1 MSTAQ
6 DLGAETAVREGY
18 EIDGARLAEYLRSR
32 IEGWRGPLTVRQ
44 FAGGQSNP
52 TYLLT
57 AGDREYVLRRKPPG
71 PLLAS
76 AHAVDREY
84 RVLSALGA
92 HTDVPVPRTYAFCAD
107 ESVIGTPFY
116 VMERVRGRIF
126 WDSAFPELARAE
138 RAAYFDAM
146 NAALA
151 ALHSVDPGAIGLA
164 DFGKP
169 ADYVRRQIHR
179 WSTQYLQDEAAGR
192 VPAMDRLVEWLRADA
207 PADARVAVIH
217 GDFRCDNLIFHPTEP
232 RILAIL
238 DWELSTL
245 GDPLADFAYFLMT
258 YRLPTLAYPGLA
270 DLDLDALGIP
280 SFDWNV
286 AAYCARTD
294 RESIPD
300 LEFYLV
306 FNLFKAAAIC
316 HGIRGRLVRGTA
328 VSARAQGYAAAV
340 ERIAAIAWARA
351 ESVKTSAGPA

>member
-1 MSTAQ
+1 MATAQ
-6 DLGAETAVREGY
+6 ELETATEVREGY
-18 EIDGARLAEYLRSR
+18 RIDEPRLAGYLRSR
-32 IEGWRGPLTVRQ
+32 IEGFDGPLTVRQ

-57 AGDREYVLRRKPPG
+57 AGAREYVLRRKPPG

-84 RVLSALGA
+84 RVLTALGT
-92 HTDVPVPRTYAFCAD
+92 HTDVPVPKTHVFCAD
-107 ESVIGTPFY
+107 DSVIGTPFY
-116 VMERVRGRIF
+116 VMERVQGRIF
-126 WDSAFPELARAE
+126 WDTAFPQLGRDE

-146 NAALA
+146 NAAIA
-151 ALHSVDPGAIGLA
+151 ALHSVDPAAIGLA

-169 ADYVRRQIHR
+169 TDYVRRQIHR

-192 VPAMDRLVEWLRADA
+192 VPAMDRLVEWLRAA
-207 PADARVAVIH
+207 VPADDRVAVIH

-245 GDPLADFAYFLMT
+245 GDPLADFAYFLMI

-270 DLDLDALGIP
+270 DRDLDALGIP
-280 SFDWNV
+280 SLERMV
-286 AAYCARTD
+286 AAYCARTGRD
-294 RESIPD
+294 SIPD
-300 LEFYLV
+300 LEFHLV

-328 VSARAQGYAAAV
+328 VSARAQTYAAAV

-351 ESVKTSAGPA
+351 ETVRTSAGPG

>member
-6 DLGAETAVREGY
+6 ELGTETAVREGY
-18 EIDGARLAEYLRSR
+18 QIDEARLLEYLRTHV
-32 IEGWRGPLTVRQ
+32 EGFRGPLTVRQ

-52 TYLLT
+52 TYLLIG
-57 AGDREYVLRRKPPG
+57 AQREYVLRRKPPG

-84 RVLSALGA
+84 RVISALGA
-92 HTDVPVPRTYAFCAD
+92 HSGVPVPKTYAFCAD
-107 ESVIGTPFY
+107 ESVIGTPFF
-116 VMERVRGRIF
+116 VMQRVTGRIF
-126 WDSAFPELARAE
+126 WDTAFPELARAE

-146 NAALA
+146 NAAIA
-151 ALHSVDPGAIGLA
+151 ALHSVDPAAAGLA

-169 ADYVRRQIHR
+169 TDYVRRQIHR

-192 VPAMDRLVEWLRADA
+192 VAAMDRLVDWLRAHTPPED
-207 PADARVAVIH
+207 RVAVIH
-217 GDFRCDNLIFHPTEP
+217 GDFRCDNLIFDPTEP
-232 RILAIL
+232 RIRAIL

-258 YRLPTLAYPGLA
+258 YHLPTLAYPGLA
-270 DLDLDALGIP
+270 DRDLEAMGIP
-280 SFDWNV
+280 SLDWHV
-286 AAYCARTD
+286 AAYCARTGRD
-294 RESIPD
+294 SIPN

-340 ERIAAIAWARA
+340 ERIAAIAWDRAAR
-351 ESVKTSAGPA
+351 VRR